1 MKETDNELIKMFL
14 KGDDEAFNQ
23 LVRRYQKGAVRIAYS
38 VLNNEQDALDAAQ
51 NAFIKV
57 HKNLERFGGRSK
69 FSTWLY
75 RIVYNASMD
84 IGRKKRRY
92 VQHTDDEERRRQF
105 QSPQERSDGEAPE
118 EHLEESETMA
128 IIRRHL
134 EGLPEKY
141 RTVIKLKDVEGLSYN
156 EIAEVLSLSKTKVM
170 SRLYYGREKLRR
182 LIREELKG

>member
-1 MKETDNELIKMFL
+1 MKDSDNELIKRFL
-14 KGDDEAFNQ
+14 KGDDNAFNH
-23 LVRRYQKGAVRIAYS
+23 LVRRYQKEAVRIAYS
-38 VLNNEQDALDAAQ
+38 VLNNEQDAFDAAQ

-92 VQHTDDEERRRQF
+92 VQHTDNEERRQQF
-105 QSPQERSDGEAPE
+105 QAPQERSDGEAPE
-118 EHLEESETMA
+118 EHIEESETMA
-128 IIRRHL
+128 IIKRHL
-134 EGLPEKY
+134 EALPEKY
-141 RTVIKLKDVEGLSYN
+141 RTVIKLKDVEGLSYA
-156 EIAEVLSLSKTKVM
+156 EISETLDLSKTKVM